1 MMKLKSVFCVVD
13 LNNMKTKN
21 SLKINKNNI
30 QKAENR
36 LREVFYL
43 FELMWESVE
52 FIPISCPDIEV
63 MYFVRIFSRGRSL
76 CT

>member
-43 FELMWESVE
+43 FGLFMWESV
-52 FIPISCPDIEV
+52 
-63 MYFVRIFSRGRSL
+63 
-76 CT
+76 